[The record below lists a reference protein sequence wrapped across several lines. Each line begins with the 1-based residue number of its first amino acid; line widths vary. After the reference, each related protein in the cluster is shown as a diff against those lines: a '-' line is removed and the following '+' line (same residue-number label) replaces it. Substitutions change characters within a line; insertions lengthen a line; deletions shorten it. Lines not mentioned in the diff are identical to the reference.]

1 MTDYSQGLIYI
12 VKCSED
18 KRVYYGSTVRSLEN
32 RISVHKCY
40 SKTLDT
46 KFYRAIKEY
55 GWDKFSFEIV
65 ERFNCN
71 SKKELVRREFDW
83 IEKCSPADLFN
94 TEIKFGELSEETK
107 RLLSESN
114 KEAWTEERK
123 REQSEAM
130 SESLKGNKNSFKG
143 GCVSENKTNKCW
155 GVIWYINNKRHSK
168 YFSYGIRSSLTS
180 ENAKKTAE
188 EFKSKL
194 VF

>member
-94 TEIKFGELSEETK
+94 TEVKYGERSEECK
-107 RLLSESN
+107 KKVS
-114 KEAWTEERK
+114 EAWTEERK
-123 REQSEAM
+123 RESK
-130 SESLKGNKNSFKG
+130 KGSNNPNFKG
-143 GCVSENKTNKCW
+143 GCVWENKSRKYW
-155 GVIWYINNKRHSK
+155 VVRWYINSKRHSK
-168 YFSYGIRSSLTS
+168 YFSYGIRSTLTR
-180 ENAKKTAE
+180 EQAE
-188 EFKSKL
+188 LLAIEFKSKL

>member
-1 MTDYSQGLIYI
+1 MTDYSKGLIYI
-12 VKCSED
+12 VRCSED
-18 KRVYYGSTVRSLEN
+18 KRVYYGSTVNLEK
-32 RISVHKCY
+32 RIIKHKSG
-40 SKTLDT
+40 SKTRDS
-46 KFYRAIKEY
+46 KFYKAVREY
-55 GWDKFSFEIV
+55 GFEKFTFEIV
-65 ERFNCN
+65 ERFSCN
-71 SKKELVRREFDW
+71 SRGELVRREFDW